1 MSMNM
6 SKKLGVMALA
16 IAGLSFF
23 VTGPVSADHHGM
35 SATEK
40 VLKHHLDSFA
50 AGDLEA
56 ILSDY
61 TEESFMITPDG
72 TSKGI
77 DELREFFAGLLQGL
91 PPGSRFVVQ
100 KQTIEGE
107 YAYIVWSAGSAK
119 MMIPFGTDTFRIV
132 KGKIVAQ
139 TFAGQIISK
148 AQR

>member
-1 MSMNM
+1 MNKSM
-6 SKKLGVMALA
+6 KLGVVVLA
-16 IAGLSFF
+16 ISGLSFF
-23 VTGPVSADHHGM
+23 VTVPVSADHDGM

-61 TEESFMITPDG
+61 TEESFVITPDG

-77 DELREFFAGLLQGL
+77 DELREMFAGLLVRL
-91 PPGSRFVVQ
+91 PPGSRFIIL

-119 MMIPFGTDTFRIV
+119 TMIPFGTDTFQIV

-148 AQR
+148 GQR